1 MSRNMSPA
9 RRRKENIR
17 KRDRDDFEKRM
28 VCNLCGKI
36 ARTEIHH
43 FRYSDVYDERALL
56 EVCSKCHKAIHGLK
70 HAASNL
76 PGGVII

>member
-17 KRDRDDFEKRM
+17 KRDRKNFRKRM

-36 ARTEIHH
+36 AMTEIHH
-43 FRYSDVYDERALL
+43 FRYSDVYDERALI
-56 EVCSKCHKAIHGLK
+56 EVCAECHGDLHGIRR
-70 HAASNL
+70 
-76 PGGVII
+76 V